1 MKNNTETKIWNAT
14 LYLRLSRDDGDK
26 EESNSITGQRELLR
40 DFIRNRPELR
50 EYAVRIDDGFT
61 GSNFERPDFKK
72 MMEDVKEGRTN
83 CIIVKDLS
91 RFGRNY
97 LDAGEYIEK
106 IFPFLG
112 VRFIA
117 VNDNYDSLGE
127 KSASDDLVIPFKNLI
142 NEAYC
147 RDISV
152 KVRTQLEI
160 KRKSGQYIGA
170 FAVYG
175 YMKDDTDKNRLVVDE
190 YAADIVRDIF
200 AWKLDG
206 MSPQDIAVRLN
217 QSGIRFIA
225 VNDGFDTLTAERGA
239 DGYLVPLKNLIN
251 EVYSKDISKKSGS
264 ALATKQKNGDFI
276 GAWAPYGYRKCA
288 DDPHKLEPDEATAPV
303 VRQIFQWRV
312 DGMSVTRIA
321 KKLNDSGIPSPSA
334 YLYNTGVCKTE
345 KYNGAVWHIQ
355 AVKIILTRQVYIGH
369 MVQGTK
375 RQSFYESRKQYKKP
389 QEEWVIVENTHEPII
404 DRDTFEKVQEIMRQR
419 NEEYFEKLGRFSY
432 LETTENILKGL
443 IYCADC
449 KRPLVRYKNVS
460 HNKKLWYTFICQTH
474 SNDIT
479 SCPKKNIREDALIP
493 MLMQAIQTQIE
504 LAADMD
510 ELVRRVNSSPKH
522 RKRTADL
529 QGRLDSAKKTLKRYN
544 NLYDSLYQN
553 YVDKLMTEQEYI
565 TLKSRYRAEAE
576 EAERLIEALTRQQ
589 AEESEHTPENRF
601 LTAFGSFKGEDTL
614 TKEMA
619 QALIERVYVDGSSNI
634 EIVFRYRDEYRA
646 LCTYLEGKE
655 NGA

>member
-160 KRKSGQYIGA
+160 KRKNGQYIGA

-175 YMKDDTDKNRLVVDE
+175 YMKDDTDKNRLIVDE

-217 QSGIRFIA
+217 QSGILSPMEYKKSLGMKFATSFKANAQAAWSANSVLRI
-225 VNDGFDTLTAERGA
+225 
-239 DGYLVPLKNLIN
+239 LKN
-251 EVYSKDISKKSGS
+251 
-264 ALATKQKNGDFI
+264 
-276 GAWAPYGYRKCA
+276 P
-288 DDPHKLEPDEATAPV
+288 
-303 VRQIFQWRV
+303 
-312 DGMSVTRIA
+312 
-321 KKLNDSGIPSPSA
+321 
-334 YLYNTGVCKTE
+334 
-345 KYNGAVWHIQ
+345 
-355 AVKIILTRQVYIGH
+355 VYIGVLTQGKETTPSYKVCKRIIKPEDEWAVIPDSH
-369 MVQGTK
+369 EPIVRREDFETVQKVLTLDTRRSPDDSNVQLFSGMVFCGECGASMVRKTVPSGNKKYVYYVCSAHKQDKSCSSHGIRDKALEEVVLETV
-375 RQSFYESRKQYKKP
+375 KQYIRDVIDLDDILSMTDTAPLRTAEAQKVQRQLDKKRSEHERL
-389 QEEWVIVENTHEPII
+389 QKLLMSLYENLADGII
-404 DRDTFEKVQEIMRQR
+404 DRDEYARLKQNYSGRAAECEKQMDALQESLVQIKEHGGEHREWMMQFRKHQNIT
-419 NEEYFEKLGRFSY
+419 E
-432 LETTENILKGL
+432 LERSIAVALIDRIL
-443 IYCADC
+443 IYKDNRVEVHFRFEDEFA
-449 KRPLVRYKNVS
+449 
-460 HNKKLWYTFICQTH
+460 WQM
-474 SNDIT
+474 DILRR
-479 SCPKKNIREDALIP
+479 SQIRE
-493 MLMQAIQTQIE
+493 
-504 LAADMD
+504 
-510 ELVRRVNSSPKH
+510 VV
-522 RKRTADL
+522 
-529 QGRLDSAKKTLKRYN
+529 
-544 NLYDSLYQN
+544 
-553 YVDKLMTEQEYI
+553 
-565 TLKSRYRAEAE
+565 
-576 EAERLIEALTRQQ
+576 
-589 AEESEHTPENRF
+589 
-601 LTAFGSFKGEDTL
+601 
-614 TKEMA
+614 
-619 QALIERVYVDGSSNI
+619 
-634 EIVFRYRDEYRA
+634 
-646 LCTYLEGKE
+646 
-655 NGA
+655 

>member
-40 DFIRNRPELR
+40 DFIQNRPELR

-217 QSGIRFIA
+217 QSGILSPMEYKKSLGMKFATSFKANAQAAWSANSVLRI
-225 VNDGFDTLTAERGA
+225 
-239 DGYLVPLKNLIN
+239 LKN
-251 EVYSKDISKKSGS
+251 
-264 ALATKQKNGDFI
+264 
-276 GAWAPYGYRKCA
+276 P
-288 DDPHKLEPDEATAPV
+288 
-303 VRQIFQWRV
+303 
-312 DGMSVTRIA
+312 
-321 KKLNDSGIPSPSA
+321 
-334 YLYNTGVCKTE
+334 
-345 KYNGAVWHIQ
+345 
-355 AVKIILTRQVYIGH
+355 VYIGVLTQGKETTPSYKVRKRIIKPEDEWAVIPDSH
-369 MVQGTK
+369 EPIVRREDFETVQKVLTLDTRRSPNDSNVQLFSGMVFCGECGASMVRKTVPSGNKKYVYYVCSAHKQDKSCSSHGIRDKALEEVVLETV
-375 RQSFYESRKQYKKP
+375 KQYIRDVIDLDDILSMTDTAPLRTAEAQKVQRQLDKKRSEHERL
-389 QEEWVIVENTHEPII
+389 QKLLMSLYENLADGII
-404 DRDTFEKVQEIMRQR
+404 DRDEYARLKQNYSGRAAECEKQMDALQESLVQIKEHGGEHREWMTRFRKYQNIM
-419 NEEYFEKLGRFSY
+419 E
-432 LETTENILKGL
+432 LERSIAVALIDRIL
-443 IYCADC
+443 IYKDNRVEVHFRFEDEFA
-449 KRPLVRYKNVS
+449 
-460 HNKKLWYTFICQTH
+460 WQM
-474 SNDIT
+474 DILRR
-479 SCPKKNIREDALIP
+479 SQIRE
-493 MLMQAIQTQIE
+493 
-504 LAADMD
+504 
-510 ELVRRVNSSPKH
+510 VV
-522 RKRTADL
+522 
-529 QGRLDSAKKTLKRYN
+529 
-544 NLYDSLYQN
+544 
-553 YVDKLMTEQEYI
+553 
-565 TLKSRYRAEAE
+565 
-576 EAERLIEALTRQQ
+576 
-589 AEESEHTPENRF
+589 
-601 LTAFGSFKGEDTL
+601 
-614 TKEMA
+614 
-619 QALIERVYVDGSSNI
+619 
-634 EIVFRYRDEYRA
+634 
-646 LCTYLEGKE
+646 
-655 NGA
+655 